1 MKFRRPAQD
10 SLEINLTPLID
21 CLLFLIIFFML
32 STTFLRPSKLQISLP
47 EAKGEAAA
55 ASAAHSVE
63 VDISA
68 TGNYAVNGQV
78 LASKQATSLRSAIEK
93 ASEGSRDVP
102 FIISA
107 DGNTP
112 HQAVVTVMDV
122 AGQMGF
128 QSLSISTRQA
138 DEPK

>member
-21 CLLFLIIFFML
+21 CLLFLIVFFL
-32 STTFLRPSKLQISLP
+32 LTTTFLRPSKLQISLP
-47 EAKGEAAA
+47 EAGGDSSPVSARNIEVAVS
-55 ASAAHSVE
+55 AS
-63 VDISA
+63 
-68 TGNYAVNGQV
+68 GNYAVNGQV
-78 LASKQATSLRSAIEK
+78 LATTQPTSLRSAIEK
-93 ASEGSRDVP
+93 ASGGSRELP

-107 DGNTP
+107 DSNTP

-128 QSLSISTRQA
+128 ESLSISTRQSA
-138 DEPK
+138 KK